1 MLDLK
6 ITGGT
11 IVDGSGAP
19 GYRGDIG
26 VKDGRIVAIGKVDE
40 DARETL
46 DATGKVVAPGF
57 VDCHTHYDA
66 QVFWDPTLSPSCFH
80 GVTTVMAG
88 FCGFSIAPCSPEAA
102 GYLMPMLAR
111 VEGMPL
117 KTLEIAVPW
126 NWQSFGEYLSRIE
139 GKIGLNAGFFAGH
152 SAIRRVVMGE
162 RAVGEKSTPE
172 ELEKMKTLLGE
183 SLAQGALGFSTTI
196 SPSHNDG
203 AGEPV
208 PSRWADY
215 SEIIELG
222 RVVSEH
228 EGTGLELLPEVDF
241 KPEVRDLITELSI
254 AGQRAVNWNAIA
266 VLGKEDAT
274 RISKQ
279 LAVADYARE
288 KGGEV
293 IALAMPGAPDAYVN
307 LRTGCMF
314 DANPGMWREVFKWPL
329 AKRMD
334 AFRDPELRKQ
344 LWADLQ
350 TVPSEHVM
358 KFIAEVENLMIK
370 SVTNPAN
377 KKYEGRVVADIA
389 KEEGRHPIDVLFDVA
404 LDDELS
410 TGFSTQLGGNDEAG
424 YALRGQ
430 IWRDDRTLIGAS
442 DAGAHIDMI
451 DTFAFS
457 TTVLE
462 KGVRENGVVTLE
474 EAVYQMTDRSARYM
488 GLIDR
493 GLLKEGYHA
502 DIVVF
507 DDQSIARGPTY
518 FRHDVPGDQFR
529 LYADAAG
536 VDHVFVNGVQIV
548 RNGEHTGALPGT
560 VLRSGRDT
568 RTVPIGAMRESRAVE
583 LETAGALQP
592 AK

>member
-11 IVDGSGAP
+11 IVDGSGKP
-19 GYRGDIG
+19 RFVGDVG
-26 VKDGRIVAIGKVDE
+26 VKDGRIAAVGTVAE
-40 DARETL
+40 DARETI
-46 DATGKVVAPGF
+46 DATGRIVAPGF
-57 VDCHTHYDA
+57 IDVHTHYDA
-66 QVFWDPTLSPSCFH
+66 QVFWDPALSPSCFH
-80 GVTTVMAG
+80 GVTTVLGG
-88 FCGFSIAPCSPEAA
+88 FCGFSIAPMSPEAA
-102 GYLMPMLAR
+102 DYLMRMLAR

-117 KTLEIAVPW
+117 ETLQMAVPW
-126 NWQSFGEYLSRIE
+126 NWRSFGEFLATFE
-139 GKIGLNAGFFAGH
+139 GKVGLNAGFFAGH

-162 RAVGEKSTPE
+162 RAVGEKCTPE
-172 ELEKMKTLLGE
+172 ELEEMKALLGE
-183 SLAQGALGFSTTI
+183 SLEQGALGFSTTI

-203 AGEPV
+203 AGNPV

-222 RVVSEH
+222 RVVSQH

-241 KPEVRDLITELSI
+241 KPEVRDLITNLSI

-274 RISKQ
+274 RIAKQ

-288 KGGEV
+288 RGGEV
-293 IALAMPGAPDAYVN
+293 IALAMPGAPDAHVN

-314 DANPGMWREVFKWPL
+314 DANPGLWREVFKWPL
-329 AKRMD
+329 PERMA
-334 AFRDPELRKQ
+334 AFRDPEIRKQ

-358 KFIAEVENLMIK
+358 KFIAEVENLIVE

-389 KEEGRHPIDVLFDVA
+389 AEEGRHPIDVLFDIA
-404 LDDELS
+404 LDDDLAA
-410 TGFSTQLGGNDEAG
+410 GFATQLGGNDQAG

-430 IWRDDRTLIGAS
+430 VWRDDRTLIGAS

-462 KGVRENGVVTLE
+462 KGVRENGVMSLE
-474 EAVYQMTDRSARYM
+474 EAVYQMTDRPARYM

-493 GLLKEGYHA
+493 GLLKPGYHA

-507 DDQSIARGPTY
+507 DDKSIARGPTY
-518 FRHDVPGDQFR
+518 LRHDVPGDQFR
-529 LYADAAG
+529 LYADATG

-548 RNGEHTGALPGT
+548 KDGAHTGALPGT
-560 VLRSGRDT
+560 VLKSGRDT
-568 RTVPIGAMRESRAVE
+568 RTVPIGALREDRVAE
-583 LETAGALQP
+583 LETA
-592 AK
+592 

>member
-11 IVDGSGAP
+11 IVDGSGKP
-19 GYRGDIG
+19 RFRGDVG
-26 VKDGRIVAIGKVDE
+26 VRDGRIVAVGEVAE
-40 DARETL
+40 EARETV
-46 DATGKVVAPGF
+46 DATGRIVAPGF
-57 VDCHTHYDA
+57 IDVHTHYDA
-66 QVFWDPTLSPSCFH
+66 QVFWDPALSPSCFH
-80 GVTTVMAG
+80 GVTTVLGG
-88 FCGFSIAPCSPEAA
+88 FCGFSIAPMAPEASD
-102 GYLMPMLAR
+102 YLMRMLAR

-117 KTLEIAVPW
+117 ETLQQAVPW
-126 NWQSFGEYLSRIE
+126 NWRSFGEYLDSFE
-139 GKIGLNAGFFAGH
+139 GKVGLNAGFFAGH

-172 ELEKMKTLLGE
+172 ELEQMKTLLGQ
-183 SLAQGALGFSTTI
+183 SLEQGALGFSTTI

-222 RVVSEH
+222 RVVSAH

-241 KPEVRDLITELSI
+241 APAVRDLITDLSI

-266 VLGKEDAT
+266 VLGKSDAS
-274 RISKQ
+274 RIAKQ
-279 LAVADYARE
+279 LAVSDYARE
-288 KGGEV
+288 RGGEV
-293 IALAMPGAPDAYVN
+293 IALAMPGAPDAHVN

-314 DANPGMWREVFKWPL
+314 DANPGLWREVFKWPL
-329 AKRMD
+329 AKRMA
-334 AFRDPELRKQ
+334 AFRDPETRKQ

-350 TVPSEHVM
+350 TVSPEHVM
-358 KFIAEVENLMIK
+358 KFIAEVEKLVVE
-370 SVTNPAN
+370 SVTTEAN

-389 KEEGRHPIDVLFDVA
+389 AEEGRHPIDVLFDIA
-404 LDDELS
+404 LDDDLAA
-410 TGFSTQLGGNDEAG
+410 GFATRLGGNDTEG

-462 KGVRENGVVTLE
+462 KGVRENGVMTLE
-474 EAVYQMTDRSARYM
+474 EAVYQMTDRPARYM

-493 GLLKEGYHA
+493 GLLKPGYHA

-507 DDQSIARGPTY
+507 DDKSIARGPTY
-518 FRHDVPGDQFR
+518 LRHDVPGDQFR
-529 LYADAAG
+529 LYADATG

-548 RNGEHTGALPGT
+548 KHGEHTGALPGT

-568 RTVPIGAMRESRAVE
+568 RTVPIGALRESRAVE
-583 LETAGALQP
+583 LETA
-592 AK
+592 